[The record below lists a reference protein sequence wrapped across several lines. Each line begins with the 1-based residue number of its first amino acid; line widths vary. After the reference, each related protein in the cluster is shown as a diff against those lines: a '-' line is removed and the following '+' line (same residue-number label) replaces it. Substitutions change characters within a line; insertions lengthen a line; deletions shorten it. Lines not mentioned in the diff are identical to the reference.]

1 LASVNINAGNIATY
15 INTLKKTIFSFID
28 QTSYPE
34 VEKLIFAALPFIENE
49 RILSDF
55 NELIDFLFLQTTF
68 LTAHE
73 KRTLEL
79 AFEHVFK
86 QLVGL
91 KVDNSNPN
99 FYSKSKTILASGVI
113 QKANP
118 LTDVKGSL
126 INIWPKESKAS
137 APTYVIPA

>member
-1 LASVNINAGNIATY
+1 MSVNAGNIATY
-15 INTLKKTIFSFID
+15 INTLKKTIFSFLD
-28 QTSYPE
+28 SNSYPA
-34 VEKLIFAALPFIENE
+34 VQKLIFAALPYIENE

-55 NELIDFLFLQTTF
+55 TEMIDYLYLQTTF

-79 AFEHVFK
+79 AFDLVFK
-86 QLVGL
+86 QLVGQ

-99 FYSKSKTILASGVI
+99 FAVTTKTILASSVI

-118 LTDVKGSL
+118 LSEVKGSL
-126 INIWPKESKAS
+126 VNIWPKDS
-137 APTYVIPA
+137 

>member
-1 LASVNINAGNIATY
+1 
-15 INTLKKTIFSFID
+15 
-28 QTSYPE
+28 
-34 VEKLIFAALPFIENE
+34 
-49 RILSDF
+49 
-55 NELIDFLFLQTTF
+55 

-79 AFEHVFK
+79 AFDLVFK

-99 FYSKSKTILASGVI
+99 FLASSKTILASSVI

-118 LTDVKGSL
+118 PADV
-126 INIWPKESKAS
+126 
-137 APTYVIPA
+137 